1 MVYEAAFLYAWRKE
15 IINILVE
22 FLGYITKTYFSRSKT
37 DQMRWCNIGLL
48 MSNIFIIDPTWY
60 HHPPQSIADLLA
72 DLIILLKL
80 SSSDVNRVNL
90 FPL

>member
-22 FLGYITKTYFSRSKT
+22 FLGYITKTYFFSK
-37 DQMRWCNIGLL
+37 QNRPNEMVQHRLVNEQHLYNW
-48 MSNIFIIDPTWY
+48 SPH

>member
-48 MSNIFIIDPTWY
+48 MSNIFIIDPPH